1 MLQTVAREQ
10 ELSNLLIEKNYLKA
24 IALAITL
31 EQPLHVL
38 NITKGTGYFCQNF
51 ITYATFS
58 FVRLLFLSSSVS
70 VNWRIRTMSI
80 SQLIYN

>member
-10 ELSNLLIEKNYLKA
+10 ELSNLLMEKNYLKA

-38 NITKGTGYFCQNF
+38 NITKGTGYFCQ
-51 ITYATFS
+51 IS
-58 FVRLLFLSSSVS
+58 LPMPLLVFLGFCFYLHLS
-70 VNWRIRTMSI
+70 
-80 SQLIYN
+80 L